1 MNKPLLKGILVAIIA
16 INLFMMFMADSPY
29 SLATLGISLVCFS
42 IILFFTLFDYFFPK
56 PPYEWTNSRVKNLA
70 VFRPLRPSVEPSDQ
84 VP

>member
-29 SLATLGISLVCFS
+29 SLATLGISIVCFS
-42 IILFFTLFDYFFPK
+42 IILFLILFDYFFPK

-70 VFRPLRPSVEPSDQ
+70 VFRPLRPVVGQVDQ